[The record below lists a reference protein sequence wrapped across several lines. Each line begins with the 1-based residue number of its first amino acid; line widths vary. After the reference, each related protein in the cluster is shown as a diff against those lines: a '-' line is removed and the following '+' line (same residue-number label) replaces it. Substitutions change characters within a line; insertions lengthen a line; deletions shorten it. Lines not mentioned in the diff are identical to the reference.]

1 MALDP
6 SFSVSQPLD
15 DPNILIIEDTSTGV
29 DGGVTTRRVYLQKAD
44 GTYLVPDGTETDY
57 IEWDYSEGSIEI
69 DVLDKDYA
77 LSVRVDW
84 LTGDTVTYTETE
96 LAVFTL
102 HSNLFYYG
110 LTQDQTGNPQIISDT
125 FYYDNKMKLRC
136 SIDEAEN
143 ATQYGVDIYSAQA
156 ALSRAKYMMDNQDK
170 YF

>member
-1 MALDP
+1 MALSP

-15 DPNILIIEDTSTGV
+15 DPSVLTLEDTSTGV
-29 DGGVTTRRVYLQKAD
+29 DAGITTRRVYLQKAD
-44 GTYLVPDGTETDY
+44 GTYLVPDDTETDY
-57 IEWDYSEGSIEI
+57 IEWPYSDGSIEI

-77 LSVRVDW
+77 LNITVQW
-84 LTGDTVTYTETE
+84 LTGDTVTYTSTD

-102 HSNLFYYG
+102 YSNLFFYE
-110 LTQDQTGNPQIISDT
+110 LTQHQTGNPNIIRDT
-125 FYYDNKMKLRC
+125 TYYGNKMKLRC